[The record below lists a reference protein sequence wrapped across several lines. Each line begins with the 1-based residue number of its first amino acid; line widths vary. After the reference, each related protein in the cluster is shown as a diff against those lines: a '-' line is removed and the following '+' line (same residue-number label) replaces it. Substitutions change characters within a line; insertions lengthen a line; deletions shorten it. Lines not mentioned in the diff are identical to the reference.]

1 MDVSELKGDMD
12 RQFEGVARQFETI
25 DRRFDAVDR
34 RFEEMLA
41 LIASQK
47 DETRQFILEEGEK
60 TRRYM
65 LEESEGT
72 RRSMLEESES
82 TRRSMLEESDGTRR
96 YMLEESESTRRHFD
110 IVVEQVKSE
119 RNLALDKAIA
129 ADERTGRLTATNA
142 ADHVGFA
149 SRLDDHELRLTR
161 LERNEDS

>member
-34 RFEEMLA
+34 RFEEMFA
-41 LIASQK
+41 LVASQK
-47 DETRQFILEEGEK
+47 DETRRFILEEGER
-60 TRRYM
+60 TRR
-65 LEESEGT
+65 
-72 RRSMLEESES
+72 
-82 TRRSMLEESDGTRR
+82 D
-96 YMLEESESTRRHFD
+96 MLEESESTRRHFD

-142 ADHVGFA
+142 AAHVGFS
-149 SRLDDHELRLTR
+149 SRLDEHELRLTR

>member
-1 MDVSELKGDMD
+1 MD
-12 RQFEGVARQFETI
+12 RQFEGVARRFETI
-25 DRRFDAVDR
+25 DR

-47 DETRQFILEEGEK
+47 DETRRFILEEGERTRRDMLEESES

-65 LEESEGT
+65 LEESE
-72 RRSMLEESES
+72 S
-82 TRRSMLEESDGTRR
+82 TRRYMLEESDGTRR

-119 RNLALDKAIA
+119 RNLGLDKAIA

-142 ADHVGFA
+142 ADHVGFS

-161 LERNEDS
+161 LERNEES

>member
-12 RQFEGVARQFETI
+12 RQFEGVARQFE
-25 DRRFDAVDR
+25 AVDR

-41 LIASQK
+41 LISTERE
-47 DETRQFILEEGEK
+47 ETRRFILEEGER

-65 LEESEGT
+65 LEESEST
-72 RRSMLEESES
+72 RRYMVEESES
-82 TRRSMLEESDGTRR
+82 TRG

-142 ADHVGFA
+142 ADHVGFG

-161 LERNEDS
+161 LERKEES

>member
-25 DRRFDAVDR
+25 DRRF
-34 RFEEMLA
+34 EEMFA

-47 DETRQFILEEGEK
+47 DETRRFILEEGEK
-60 TRRYM
+60 TRRN
-65 LEESEGT
+65 
-72 RRSMLEESES
+72 MLEESES
-82 TRRSMLEESDGTRR
+82 TRR

-119 RNLALDKAIA
+119 RNLGLDKAIA

-142 ADHVGFA
+142 ADHVGFS

-161 LERNEDS
+161 LERNEES

>member
-12 RQFEGVARQFETI
+12 RQFEGVARQFE
-25 DRRFDAVDR
+25 AVDR

-41 LIASQK
+41 LISTERE
-47 DETRQFILEEGEK
+47 ETRRFILEEGER

-65 LEESEGT
+65 LEESE
-72 RRSMLEESES
+72 S
-82 TRRSMLEESDGTRR
+82 TRG

-142 ADHVGFA
+142 ADHVSFG

-161 LERNEDS
+161 FERKEES

>member
-25 DRRFDAVDR
+25 DRRF
-34 RFEEMLA
+34 EEMLA

-47 DETRQFILEEGEK
+47 DETRRFILEEGE
-60 TRRYM
+60 R
-65 LEESEGT
+65 
-72 RRSMLEESES
+72 
-82 TRRSMLEESDGTRR
+82 TRR

-119 RNLALDKAIA
+119 RNLALDKAIVTDDRA
-129 ADERTGRLTATNA
+129 GRLTATNA
-142 ADHVGFA
+142 ADHVGFS

-161 LERNEDS
+161 LERNEES

>member
-12 RQFEGVARQFETI
+12 RQFEGVARHFETI
-25 DRRFDAVDR
+25 DQRFDAVDR
-34 RFEEMLA
+34 RFEEMFA

-47 DETRQFILEEGEK
+47 DETRRFILEEGER

-65 LEESEGT
+65 LEESE
-72 RRSMLEESES
+72 S
-82 TRRSMLEESDGTRR
+82 TRRYMLEESDGTRR

-142 ADHVGFA
+142 ADHVGFS
-149 SRLDDHELRLTR
+149 SRLDEHELRLTR

>member
-1 MDVSELKGDMD
+1 MDVSELRGDMD
-12 RQFEGVARQFETI
+12 RQFEGVARRFETI
-25 DRRFDAVDR
+25 DR

-82 TRRSMLEESDGTRR
+82 TRR

-119 RNLALDKAIA
+119 RNLGLDKAIA
-129 ADERTGRLTATNA
+129 ADERGTSDRHQCRRPRGLLVPARR
-142 ADHVGFA
+142 
-149 SRLDDHELRLTR
+149 S
-161 LERNEDS
+161 

>member
-12 RQFEGVARQFETI
+12 RQFEGVARQFE
-25 DRRFDAVDR
+25 AVDR

-41 LIASQK
+41 LISTERE
-47 DETRQFILEEGEK
+47 ETRRFILEEGER

-65 LEESEGT
+65 LEESE
-72 RRSMLEESES
+72 S
-82 TRRSMLEESDGTRR
+82 TRG

-142 ADHVGFA
+142 ADHVGFG

-161 LERNEDS
+161 LERKEES